1 MQRLHYYLRIRTTIS
16 LKTTLLVAFVSMPVL
31 FGTISCHRGGAAPG
45 SVAAAEAQLEK
56 DKKKKMKASK
66 KAKKVAAKRY
76 WKLQSKE
83 AKRSIRRNKRAN
95 IRKAR
100 HLD

>member
-1 MQRLHYYLRIRTTIS
+1 MQRLHYYLKISRTIKIRTSFLI
-16 LKTTLLVAFVSMPVL
+16 LLVSMPIV